1 MATAL
6 SIHIG
11 LNGVD
16 PSAYNG
22 WAGTLS
28 GCVNDANAM
37 KAIADSLSFTSTLL
51 LDQSATS
58 SAVIQAIGAAAQQ
71 LNSGDILFVSYSGH
85 GGIVDDATGGEPGDG
100 GKDETWVL
108 YDRMVL
114 DDELQQLW
122 RQFCAGVRIFVLS
135 DSCHSGTVTRDYV
148 LRSNP
153 PVQATKPASSKAV
166 PQLSPKEQ
174 FYLKLAN
181 AGALGTSRGKPVFRM
196 IPPDVQDAHY
206 QKNKDVYSTRQWA
219 AVTRTEGE
227 TGATVLLISG
237 CQDNQVSMDGDGN
250 GLFTGTL
257 LQVWNNGNFTGTYQD
272 FHSEIT
278 AKMPPTQ
285 TPNFFLT
292 GPDYPGF
299 TDEQP
304 FAIDR
309 STASGNGA
317 ASTQAGRPTIQSP
330 DSADRAGDPPTFT
343 VDVNGNQYY
352 VVEVATDSSLFANSG
367 GRTDDIFYAS
377 WQDDSNNHI
386 SGSNTTYTLPAS
398 VWSRLNAAD
407 RLYYRMISTSSA
419 SGWDNYIYSTEDSDA
434 AQAPSLEITGAR
446 AAKKAVG
453 GQRNY

>member
-1 MATAL
+1 
-6 SIHIG
+6 
-11 LNGVD
+11 
-16 PSAYNG
+16 
-22 WAGTLS
+22 
-28 GCVNDANAM
+28 VNDANAM

-85 GGIVDDATGGEPGDG
+85 GGIVDDTTGGEPGDG

-122 RQFCAGVRIFVLS
+122 RQFSASVRIFVLS
-135 DSCHSGTVTRDYV
+135 DSCHSGTVTREYV
-148 LRSNP
+148 PPNL
-153 PVQATKPASSKAV
+153 PVQAIKPAAPATSLTKPESSKAV

-174 FYLKLAN
+174 FYMKLAN
-181 AGALGTSRGKPVFRM
+181 AGALGTFRGKPVFRM

-227 TGATVLLISG
+227 AGATVLLISG
-237 CQDNQVSMDGDGN
+237 CQDNQLSMDGDGN

-317 ASTQAGRPTIQSP
+317 ASTQAGKPTIQSP
-330 DSADRAGDPPTFT
+330 ASADRGGDPPSFT
-343 VDVNGNQYY
+343 VDVNGNKYY
-352 VVEVATDSSLFANSG
+352 VVEVATDSSLFSNSG
-367 GRTDDIFYAS
+367 GRTDNNFYAS
-377 WQDDSNNHI
+377 WQHDSNNHI
-386 SGSNTTYTLPAS
+386 SGSNTTYNLPAS
-398 VWSRLNAAD
+398 AWSSLRAAD
-407 RLYYRMISTSSA
+407 RLYCRMISTSSA
-419 SGWDNYIYSTEDSDA
+419 SGWDNCMYSTDDSDA

-446 AAKKAVG
+446 
-453 GQRNY
+453 